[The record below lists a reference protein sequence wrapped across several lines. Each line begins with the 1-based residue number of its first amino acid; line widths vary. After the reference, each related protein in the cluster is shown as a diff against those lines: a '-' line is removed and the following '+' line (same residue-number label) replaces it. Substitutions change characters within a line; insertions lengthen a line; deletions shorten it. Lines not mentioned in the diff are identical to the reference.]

1 MQVALPPASS
11 RPLLAPVG
19 QHRSQ
24 RRYEISCFWNY
35 AQSGHTLLA
44 RDYEVFHRQGLVG
57 ARGNKL
63 KLLVTGF
70 ESHFGTGYRYHG
82 KKGFENRRTSG
93 CARFFG
99 VEGGLPPIRF
109 RPPPTIGGEV

>member
-24 RRYEISCFWNY
+24 QRYGISCFWNY

-44 RDYEVFHRQGLVG
+44 RDYEVFHRQG
-57 ARGNKL
+57 RGNKL

-99 VEGGLPPIRF
+99 VEGGCRLYASD
-109 RPPPTIGGEV
+109 RPPPLAARFDGD